1 MANIIEPSDIIES
14 LASASYT
21 LLDISR
27 ADTYA
32 AAHLPESL
40 FVSPQQIVSTTDVVK
55 GYMPPASDLKAW
67 AQSLGLSPNSYVLV
81 YDDEGGG
88 WAGRLM
94 WTLHY
99 LGVQQV
105 DYLNGGLVNWLQEGY
120 PTTPISTPLPSAS
133 TAVFNKDPSV
143 SADLEEVLES
153 LNDPNVVL
161 VDTRPLDFYLGRRV
175 TALKNGHIP
184 GAVHFAA
191 SDCLDVDRN
200 MRLKPLNL
208 LQNLLTEK
216 GITPD
221 KTIICYCN
229 SFHSAALLYMVLRC
243 LNYPS
248 VKGYAGSWSE
258 WGNHPDTPVSKDVA
272 F

>member
-14 LASASYT
+14 LPSATYT
-21 LLDISR
+21 VLDISR
-27 ADTYA
+27 PDTYQQ
-32 AAHLPESL
+32 AHLPEAL
-40 FVSPQQIVSTTDVVK
+40 PVLVSQIVSATDVVK
-55 GYMPPASDLKAW
+55 GYMAPLHELKAW
-67 AQSLGLSPNSYVLV
+67 AHSLALKPDSYVLV

-99 LGVQQV
+99 LGISHV
-105 DYLNGGLVNWLQEGY
+105 DYLNGGIANWLQQGFA
-120 PTTPISTPLPSAS
+120 STPVPSPLPTPSDIP
-133 TAVFNKDPSV
+133 FNKNPSV
-143 SADLEEVLES
+143 SAELEEILES
-153 LNDPNVVL
+153 LHDPEVVL

-184 GAVHFAA
+184 GAIHFPA
-191 SDCLDVDRN
+191 SDCLDPEQH
-200 MRLKPLNL
+200 MKLKSLDW
-208 LQNLLTEK
+208 LQAQFTEK

-229 SFHSAALLYMVLRC
+229 SFHSAALVYMVLKC
-243 LNYPS
+243 LGYPS

-258 WGNHPDTPVSKDVA
+258 WGNHPDTPVDKE
-272 F
+272 